1 MTRPVTRAPER
12 DTFSARDLRRQDK
25 IRQIVLAA
33 TEVFLDSGF
42 AATSMDRIVE
52 KAGVSKRT
60 LYNYYKGKEELFID
74 VMQMQLGSLYENFEK
89 DRSGSA
95 DPAEQLQRLGIELL
109 RLANAPATLSLFR
122 IAAAEA
128 QRFPKFAQHFFE
140 QSFENVIDSVAVI
153 LDHESEKL
161 GMRVGDSRQ
170 AGEFFLDLLTGT
182 AYLRVIFGTTAPWN
196 DKAIKMRTSRAVSY
210 FFETYSS

>member
-1 MTRPVTRAPER
+1 MTRPVTPAAGH
-12 DTFSARDLRRQDK
+12 DTISARDLRRQDK

-33 TEVFLDSGF
+33 TEVFLEGGF
-42 AATSMDRIVE
+42 AATSMDKVVE

-74 VMQMQLGSLYENFEK
+74 VMQMQLGSLYENFET

-95 DPAEQLQRLGIELL
+95 DPAEQLHWLGIELL
-109 RLANAPATLSLFR
+109 RLANAPTTLSLFR

-128 QRFPKFAQHFFE
+128 QRFPKLAQHFFE

-161 GMRVGDSRQ
+161 GIRVGDSRQ

-196 DKAIKMRTSRAVSY
+196 DKAIKARTSRAVSY